1 MTRLAALLVLAACA
15 TPGDKHTPADRSGE
29 ARRAFDSMR
38 IAGQDSLSILEL
50 IDPHRPAMVF
60 MVPRLAMPG
69 EAVPSSEQQA
79 SSLIV
84 SSRAI
89 ADSLGI
95 RLYLRG
101 PQLGLITDRSRLLV
115 PPAIDSLPAIV
126 FIAPNE
132 PLRIRVGFPTLD
144 TLHLMLSEW
153 AGTVMAKGGVKR
165 AS

>member
-1 MTRLAALLVLAACA
+1 
-15 TPGDKHTPADRSGE
+15 
-29 ARRAFDSMR
+29 MR
-38 IAGQDSLSILEL
+38 IARQDSLSILEL
-50 IDPHRPAMVF
+50 IDPQKPAMVL
-60 MVPRLAMPG
+60 MVPHLAEPG
-69 EAVPSSEQQA
+69 ETVLRSEGQA
-79 SSLIV
+79 GSLIAG
-84 SSRAI
+84 SRAL

-115 PPAIDSLPAIV
+115 PPTMDSLPAIV

-132 PLRIRVGFPTLD
+132 PVRIRVGFPTLD

-153 AGTVMAKGGVKR
+153 AGTLTARGEVKR

>member
-1 MTRLAALLVLAACA
+1 MTRLAALLFLAACA
-15 TPGDKHTPADRSGE
+15 TPTDKQAPGDRSAE
-29 ARRAFDSMR
+29 ARRSFDSMR
-38 IAGQDSLSILEL
+38 ITRQDSLSVLEL
-50 IDPHRPAMVF
+50 IDPHRPAMVL

-69 EAVPSSEQQA
+69 ESTPDSEQHA
-79 SSLIV
+79 SNLIIG
-84 SSRAI
+84 SRAL

-101 PQLGLITDRSRLLV
+101 PQLGLITDRSRVLV

-153 AGTVMAKGGVKR
+153 ARAARDRARVKR

>member
-1 MTRLAALLVLAACA
+1 MVL
-15 TPGDKHTPADRSGE
+15 
-29 ARRAFDSMR
+29 
-38 IAGQDSLSILEL
+38 
-50 IDPHRPAMVF
+50 
-60 MVPRLAMPG
+60 MVPHLAEPG
-69 EAVPSSEQQA
+69 ETVPSNEQQA
-79 SSLIV
+79 GRLIV
-84 SSRAI
+84 GSRAL

-101 PQLGLITDRSRLLV
+101 PQLGSISDRSRLLV
-115 PPAIDSLPAIV
+115 PPDIESLPAIV

-153 AGTVMAKGGVKR
+153 AGTVKARGGVKR

>member
-1 MTRLAALLVLAACA
+1 
-15 TPGDKHTPADRSGE
+15 
-29 ARRAFDSMR
+29 MR
-38 IAGQDSLSILEL
+38 IARQDSLSVFEL
-50 IDPHRPAMVF
+50 IDPQKPAMVL
-60 MVPRLAMPG
+60 MVPHLAEPG
-69 EAVPSSEQQA
+69 ETVLSTEQLA
-79 SSLIV
+79 GGLIAG
-84 SSRAI
+84 SRAL

-144 TLHLMLSEW
+144 TLRLMLSEW
-153 AGTVMAKGGVKR
+153 SGSTTAGTGAKR